1 MPCLPSPR
9 RTSRPESVT
18 AERIFLATTSG
29 GSITS
34 TVPCGVPRVVDILLP
49 GSCRSITRSPLAGM
63 AASGS
68 GNSSPN
74 RELKRCAMLRASSR
88 C

>member
-1 MPCLPSPR
+1 MPSLPSPR

-18 AERIFLATTSG
+18 AERTFLATTSG

-34 TVPCGVPRVVDILLP
+34 TVPCGVPPVVDILRV
-49 GSCRSITRSPLAGM
+49 GSCRSITRPPVLGM

-68 GNSSPN
+68 RSVSP
-74 RELKRCAMLRASSR
+74 
-88 C
+88 

>member
-1 MPCLPSPR
+1 MISIRLAMPSLPSPR

-29 GSITS
+29 GSLSS
-34 TVPCGVPRVVDILLP
+34 TVPWGVPPVVDILLV
-49 GSCRSITRSPLAGM
+49 GSCRSITRPPLEGM

-68 GNSSPN
+68 GNSSP
-74 RELKRCAMLRASSR
+74 
-88 C
+88 